1 MALNL
6 QSAIKITAEVAGLG
20 DLGKLEKGI
29 LAADKAAGSLKD
41 GLKSVASS
49 DLFQAAAVGAAA
61 LGAAMVISAK
71 AAMDFDS
78 AFADV
83 RKVVGNI
90 DSSGL
95 KEMRSTIL
103 QMSTEMPIA
112 ATELAKIFAA
122 AGSAGIAT
130 KEIQQFAT
138 DVTKISVAFDM
149 TAEEAGTAMAKL
161 RTSLGLSQTELV
173 SLADAMN
180 HLSNNTASTAKQ
192 ITEFVL
198 RTGTVGQSAGLTAEQ
213 TAAFGAAM
221 ISAGADTEV
230 AATSFN
236 NMIKA
241 LARGESMTERQ
252 MSALKTL
259 GLVTVDVAE
268 YEQELTRA
276 VEQESRERLAIAEA
290 ETNALRKEIDRR
302 YRDQLQGVTDA
313 FEDETQAYQKSLRD
327 RDKQQVNA
335 LQKQQDAE
343 VDAAKA
349 RAETVGVSGEAEV
362 ERIKEFYERR
372 IDALRDN
379 TDAELKQRSRADRDR
394 LQSIQ
399 DNMNDA
405 KDVELNGLNE
415 RFAAAKQLEAK
426 RLEQAKITA
435 KAAAAE
441 LSKEVSQT
449 LAKNLQT
456 DAIGTITDVF
466 NKIRALPREQQ
477 IPVISDLFGDEAKA
491 LMPLIQNQKLLAD
504 ALVLVGDKS
513 KYAGSSTQEY
523 LNRLNTTANS
533 LKMAQNQLNVLAI
546 TFGETFAPA
555 LIATM
560 KALAPII
567 KGFTWMIENVPGLGP
582 IIAGLGTAF
591 IGLVAIAPGLAS
603 LVFLMKTFGITLGA
617 LKIGATIAGS
627 LGAIMPALAGLSGVF
642 ATISGWLGA
651 TIPVI
656 AAFGSALSGLGTILV
671 GIFTGPVGW
680 AALLIAAGVAIY
692 AFRDQVGT
700 AINAIVEL
708 YKQFFTMIYDNFIK
722 PYMDAHAALT
732 QYIVDN
738 FITPL
743 QTALTEF
750 ATAAYE
756 SFNTTFIE
764 PLKTLFTNVT
774 TFINENF
781 ITPVKDAISQFATAA
796 YEFLNTNFIEPTKKV
811 FTAVTTFISEKFVK
825 PVQDT
830 INNMIKNIATAF
842 QSVKDAITR
851 PFEAAMQTMRGI
863 VNSILNGIGNA
874 VRSVVNAINNVIQGA
889 NQALANLGLPQIN
902 FLPQPNIPQFA
913 QGGVVNGPTLAMVG
927 EGGEREYIIPE
938 SKMGRASANYMAG
951 ARGGAVIPAFA
962 NGGVVGSSRTLQGRN
977 TATTIKPQISIQ
989 TGPVM
994 QMGGTNYV
1002 TMQDLGRA
1010 VQTGVRQTLNIIQGD
1025 MNMRNQMGLT

>member
-1 MALNL
+1 MAVNL
-6 QSAIKITAEVAGLG
+6 QSVLRITAEVTGLG
-20 DLGKLEKGI
+20 NLGKLEKGI

-41 GLKSVASS
+41 GLKGVVSS
-49 DLFQAAAVGAAA
+49 DIFQVAAVGAAA
-61 LGAAMVISAK
+61 LGAAMVVSAK

-83 RKVVGNI
+83 RKVVSGI

-95 KEMRSTIL
+95 KEMRDTIL
-103 QMSTEMPIA
+103 KMSTEMPIA

-122 AGSAGIAT
+122 AGQAGIPAQ
-130 KEIQQFAT
+130 EIKQFAT
-138 DVTKISVAFDM
+138 DVGKISVAFDM
-149 TAEEAGTAMAKL
+149 TAEDAGTAMAKL
-161 RTSLGLSQTELV
+161 RTSLGLSQPEV
-173 SLADAMN
+173 MSLADSMN
-180 HLSNNTASTAKQ
+180 HLSDNTASTAKQ

-198 RTGTVGQSAGLTAEQ
+198 RTGTVGQAAGLTAEQ

-221 ISAGADTEV
+221 ISAGAETQV

-241 LARGESMTERQ
+241 LSRGESMTARQ
-252 MSALKTL
+252 SSALKKL
-259 GLVTVDVAE
+259 GLVTLDVAE
-268 YEQELTRA
+268 YEQQLTTA

-302 YRDQLQGVTDA
+302 YRDQLQGVNDA
-313 FEDETQAYQKSLRD
+313 FDDETEAYQKSLRD
-327 RDKQQVNA
+327 RDKAQTKA

-343 VDAAKA
+343 VNAAKA
-349 RAETVGVSGEAEV
+349 RAEAVGVSGEAEI
-362 ERIKEFYERR
+362 ERIKDFYEQR

-394 LQSIQ
+394 LQGIQ

-405 KDVELNGLNE
+405 KDIELNSLNE
-415 RFAAAKQLEAK
+415 RFEAAKQLEAK

-435 KAAAAE
+435 KAAAEA
-441 LSKEVSQT
+441 LSKEVGQT

-456 DAIGTITDVF
+456 DAIGTINDVF
-466 NKIRALPREQQ
+466 SRIKTLPREQQ
-477 IPVISDLFGDEAKA
+477 ISVISDLFGDEARA
-491 LMPLIQNQKLLAD
+491 LMPLIQNTELLAK
-504 ALVLVGDKS
+504 ALGEVGNATETTGSVQKE
-513 KYAGSSTQEY
+513 YA
-523 LNRLNTTANS
+523 NRLNTTANN
-533 LKMAQNQLNVLAI
+533 LQTAQNQLNVLAI

-560 KALAPII
+560 KALKPII
-567 KGFTWMIENVPGLGP
+567 EGFTWMIKNVPGLGP
-582 IIAGLGTAF
+582 AIAAIGTAF

-603 LVFLMKTFGITLGA
+603 IVSLAKTLGITFGG
-617 LKIGATIAGS
+617 LKIGATIAGFLPIIGK
-627 LGAIMPALAGLSGVF
+627 LGAALAVVGKVL
-642 ATISGWLGA
+642 L
-651 TIPVI
+651 
-656 AAFGSALSGLGTILV
+656 

-680 AALLIAAGVAIY
+680 VALLVAAGVAIY
-692 AFRDQVGT
+692 AFRDQVGE

-708 YKQFFTMIYDNFIK
+708 YKQFFTMVYDNFIK

-743 QTALTEF
+743 QTALTQF

-764 PLKTLFTNVT
+764 PLEKLFTNVT

-781 ITPVKDAISQFATAA
+781 ITPAKDAISKFATAA
-796 YEFLNTNFIEPTKKV
+796 YEFLNVKFIGPTKKV

-830 INNMIKNIATAF
+830 ISSMIKNIANAF

-851 PFEAAMQTMRGI
+851 PFEAAMQTVKGI
-863 VNSILNGIGNA
+863 VNSILRGIA
-874 VRSVVNAINNVIQGA
+874 SAISSVVNAINNVIEGA
-889 NQALANLGLPQIN
+889 NDALANLGLPQIQY
-902 FLPQPNIPQFA
+902 LPRPNIPQFA

-927 EGGEREYIIPE
+927 EGSEREYIIPE
-938 SKMGRASANYMAG
+938 SKMGRASANYIAG
-951 ARGGAVIPAFA
+951 ARGAAVIPAFA
-962 NGGVVGSSRTLQGRN
+962 NGGVVGSSRASQGRN
-977 TATTIKPQISIQ
+977 NATTIKPQISIQ

-1025 MNMRNQMGLT
+1025 MNMRNQMGLS

>member
-6 QSAIKITAEVAGLG
+6 QSVLRITAEVVGLQ

-41 GLKSVASS
+41 GLKGVISS

-61 LGAAMVISAK
+61 FGAAMVVSAK

-90 DSSGL
+90 DDRGL
-95 KEMRSTIL
+95 KEMRNTIL

-112 ATELAKIFAA
+112 AEELANIFAA

-130 KEIQQFAT
+130 QEIEKFAN
-138 DVTKISVAFDM
+138 DVAQIAVAFDM

-173 SLADAMN
+173 NLADAMN

-192 ITEFVL
+192 VTEFVL
-198 RTGTVGQSAGLTAEQ
+198 RTGTVGQSAGLSAEQ

-252 MSALKTL
+252 MSALKKL

-290 ETNALRKEIDRR
+290 ETDALRKEIDRR
-302 YRDQLQGVTDA
+302 YRDQLQVVTDA

-327 RDKQQVNA
+327 RDNQQVKA
-335 LQKQQDAE
+335 LQKRQDAE

-349 RAETVGVSGEAEV
+349 RAEAVGVSGEAEI
-362 ERIKEFYERR
+362 ERIKEFYQIR

-405 KDVELNGLNE
+405 KDIELNSLKE
-415 RFAAAKQLEAK
+415 RFEAAKQLEAK

-466 NKIRALPREQQ
+466 DKIRALPREQQ

-504 ALVLVGDKS
+504 SLQLVGDKS
-513 KYAGSSTQEY
+513 KYTGSSLQEY
-523 LNRLNTTANS
+523 LNRVDTTANK
-533 LKMAQNQLNVLAI
+533 LKMAQNQLNVLSI
-546 TFGETFAPA
+546 TFGEAFAPA
-555 LIATM
+555 LIAAM

-567 KGFTWMIENVPGLGP
+567 KGFTWMIENVPGLGI

-591 IGLVAIAPGLAS
+591 TGLVVAAPGLAS
-603 LVFLMKTFGITLGA
+603 LVYLMKTLGISIGA
-617 LKIGATIAGS
+617 LKIGEIFTGLLPIIGKI
-627 LGAIMPALAGLSGVF
+627 GTALAVVGRVLLGL
-642 ATISGWLGA
+642 
-651 TIPVI
+651 
-656 AAFGSALSGLGTILV
+656 
-671 GIFTGPVGW
+671 FTGPVGW
-680 AALLIAAGVAIY
+680 VALLITAGVAIY
-692 AFRDQVGT
+692 AFRDQVGA

-708 YKQFFTMIYDNFIK
+708 YKQFFTMVYENFVK

-732 QYIVDN
+732 RYIV
-738 FITPL
+738 
-743 QTALTEF
+743 
-750 ATAAYE
+750 
-756 SFNTTFIE
+756 
-764 PLKTLFTNVT
+764 
-774 TFINENF
+774 ENF
-781 ITPVKDAISQFATAA
+781 IKPTATAISGFATTA
-796 YEFLNTNFIEPTKKV
+796 YQYINTNFIEPAKKV
-811 FTAVTTFISEKFVK
+811 FQAVTTFISEKFVK

-830 INNMIKNIATAF
+830 ISQMIKNIGTAF
-842 QSVKDAITR
+842 QSVKGAITK
-851 PFEAAMQTMRGI
+851 PFEIAMQTMRGI

-874 VRSVVNAINNVIQGA
+874 IRTVIGAINNVIQGA
-889 NQALANLGLPQIN
+889 NKALSRLKLPTIPY
-902 FLPQPNIPQFA
+902 LPQPNIPRFA
-913 QGGVVNGPTLAMVG
+913 EGGVVNRPTLAMVG
-927 EGGEREYIIPE
+927 EGGQPEYIVPQ
-938 SKMGRASANYMAG
+938 SKAANFASNYLGGM
-951 ARGGAVIPAFA
+951 RGNAAIQ
-962 NGGVVGSSRTLQGRN
+962 NQSSNNLTSP
-977 TATTIKPQISIQ
+977 TIQIQ
-989 TGPVM
+989 TGPVL
-994 QMGGTNYV
+994 QQNNQQYV
-1002 TMQDLGRA
+1002 TIADMERALTTLTDSLLLNNRTFGGRSY
-1010 VQTGVRQTLNIIQGD
+1010 QGVSA
-1025 MNMRNQMGLT
+1025 

>member
-6 QSAIKITAEVAGLG
+6 QSVLRITAEVVGLG

-41 GLKSVASS
+41 GLKGVISS

-130 KEIQQFAT
+130 KEIEQFAT

-161 RTSLGLSQTELV
+161 RTSLRLSQTELV

-192 ITEFVL
+192 VTEFVL

-252 MSALKTL
+252 MSALKRL

-327 RDKQQVNA
+327 RDKQQINA

-349 RAETVGVSGEAEV
+349 RAEAVGVSGEAEV

-415 RFAAAKQLEAK
+415 RFEAAKQLEAK

-441 LSKEVSQT
+441 LSKEVGQT

-504 ALVLVGDKS
+504 ALALVGDKS
-513 KYAGSSTQEY
+513 KYSGSSLQEY

-591 IGLVAIAPGLAS
+591 IGLVAIAPGLGS
-603 LVFLMKTFGITLGA
+603 LVYLMKTLGITVGG
-617 LKIGATIAGS
+617 LKIGATIAGW
-627 LGAIMPALAGLSGVF
+627 LPVIGQIGTALAVVGRVL
-642 ATISGWLGA
+642 L
-651 TIPVI
+651 
-656 AAFGSALSGLGTILV
+656 

-680 AALLIAAGVAIY
+680 AALLITAGVAIY
-692 AFRDQVGT
+692 AFRDKIGQAFGAIGQLISQAFTGLMELIKTVFVQPMIDLWNNVLREPITGFFEFVKSVFDWGFKAIYAIAWQIFVQPYINLWNNVLREPVT
-700 AINAIVEL
+700 AMFNWATTTFNTAFKGLISLLNTVFIQPWVNLWNNVLRTPVTAAVTWLQGIWTGIT
-708 YKQFFTMIYDNFIK
+708 KFFNEKVIAPIRTAWI
-722 PYMDAHAALT
+722 
-732 QYIVDN
+732 
-738 FITPL
+738 
-743 QTALTEF
+743 ALTEF
-750 ATAAYE
+750 LPKAMQNLAQNVQNIWNNVV
-756 SFNTTFIE
+756 NT
-764 PLKTLFTNVT
+764 
-774 TFINENF
+774 
-781 ITPVKDAISQFATAA
+781 
-796 YEFLNTNFIEPTKKV
+796 
-811 FTAVTTFISEKFVK
+811 
-825 PVQDT
+825 
-830 INNMIKNIATAF
+830 IKNAIRGVLQFIANA
-842 QSVKDAITR
+842 
-851 PFEAAMQTMRGI
+851 
-863 VNSILNGIGNA
+863 LNGIARN
-874 VRSVVNAINNVIQGA
+874 VNALIRTFNK
-889 NQALANLGLPQIN
+889 LPG
-902 FLPQPNIPQFA
+902 PNIPLVPTLNVPRFA
-913 QGGVVNGPTLAMVG
+913 DGGVVNRPTLAMVG
-927 EGGEREYIIPE
+927 EGNGREYIIPE
-938 SKMGRASANYMAG
+938 SKAANFASNYLGGM
-951 ARGGAVIPAFA
+951 RGNAAIQSQS
-962 NGGVVGSSRTLQGRN
+962 NNSS
-977 TATTIKPQISIQ
+977 ASPTIQIQ
-989 TGPVM
+989 TGPVL
-994 QMGGTNYV
+994 QQNNQQYV
-1002 TMQDLGRA
+1002 TIADMEKALTTLTDSLLLNNRTFGGRSY
-1010 VQTGVRQTLNIIQGD
+1010 QGVGT
-1025 MNMRNQMGLT
+1025 

>member
-6 QSAIKITAEVAGLG
+6 QSAIKITAEVVGLQ

-71 AAMDFDS
+71 AAIDFDS

-95 KEMRSTIL
+95 EEMRSTIL

-122 AGSAGIAT
+122 AGQAGIAT
-130 KEIQQFAT
+130 KEIEQFAT

-161 RTSLGLSQTELV
+161 RTALGLSQTELV
-173 SLADAMN
+173 NLADAMN
-180 HLSNNTASTAKQ
+180 YLSNNTASTAKQ

-241 LARGESMTERQ
+241 LSRGESMTERQ
-252 MSALKTL
+252 MSALKRL

-268 YEQELTRA
+268 YEQQLTRA

-343 VDAAKA
+343 VNAAKA
-349 RAETVGVSGEAEV
+349 RAESVGVSGEAEV

-405 KDVELNGLNE
+405 KDIELNGLNE
-415 RFAAAKQLEAK
+415 RFEAAKQLEAK

-435 KAAAAE
+435 KAAAVE

-477 IPVISDLFGDEAKA
+477 IPIISDLFGDEAKA

-504 ALVLVGDKS
+504 ALELVGDKS

-567 KGFTWMIENVPGLGP
+567 KGFTWMIEKVPGLG
-582 IIAGLGTAF
+582 IIITGLGTAF
-591 IGLVAIAPGLAS
+591 IGLVAIAPGLGS
-603 LVFLMKTFGITLGA
+603 LVYLMKTLGITIGA
-617 LKIGATIAGS
+617 IKIGGIFTGLLPIIGQI
-627 LGAIMPALAGLSGVF
+627 GTALAVVGRVLLGL
-642 ATISGWLGA
+642 
-651 TIPVI
+651 
-656 AAFGSALSGLGTILV
+656 
-671 GIFTGPVGW
+671 FTGPVGW
-680 AALLIAAGVAIY
+680 ATLLITAGVIIY
-692 AFRDQVGT
+692 AFRDKVQT
-700 AINAIVEL
+700 ALNAIVEL

-738 FITPL
+738 FITPV
-743 QTALTEF
+743 QTALTQF

-781 ITPVKDAISQFATAA
+781 ITPVKDAISNFATAA
-796 YEFLNTNFIEPTKKV
+796 YNFLNTNFIEPAKKV
-811 FTAVTTFISEKFVK
+811 FTAITTFISEKFVK

-830 INNMIKNIATAF
+830 ISSMIKNIATAF

-851 PFEAAMQTMRGI
+851 PFEAAMQTVRGI

-874 VRSVVNAINNVIQGA
+874 IRTVISAINNVIQGA
-889 NQALANLGLPQIN
+889 NQALARLKIPQIPY
-902 FLPQPNIPQFA
+902 LPQPRIPKFA
-913 QGGVVNGPTLAMVG
+913 DGGVVNGPTLAMVG

-938 SKMGRASANYMAG
+938 SKMGRASANYMSG

-962 NGGVVGSSRTLQGRN
+962 NGGVVGSSRASQGRN
-977 TATTIKPQISIQ
+977 STVTIKPQISIQ

-994 QMGGTNYV
+994 QMNGTNYV

-1010 VQTGVRQTLNIIQGD
+1010 VQIGVRQTIGIIQGD
-1025 MNMRNQMGLT
+1025 MNMRNQMGLS